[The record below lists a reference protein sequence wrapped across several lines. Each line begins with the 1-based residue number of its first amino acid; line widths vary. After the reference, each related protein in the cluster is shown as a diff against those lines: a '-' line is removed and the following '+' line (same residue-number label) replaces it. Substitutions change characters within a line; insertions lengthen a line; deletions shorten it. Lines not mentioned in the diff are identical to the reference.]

1 MGKVIECFP
10 QSQMGFLS
18 FFLLSASHS
27 INQTSGAETQ
37 VRVERMEKL
46 QTDLD
51 TLNFQDSTL
60 GQQMEQFQQA
70 VSRAKDELEKMM

>member
-1 MGKVIECFP
+1 MFTTDKWDFFP
-10 QSQMGFLS
+10 

-27 INQTSGAETQ
+27 ISQTSGAETQ